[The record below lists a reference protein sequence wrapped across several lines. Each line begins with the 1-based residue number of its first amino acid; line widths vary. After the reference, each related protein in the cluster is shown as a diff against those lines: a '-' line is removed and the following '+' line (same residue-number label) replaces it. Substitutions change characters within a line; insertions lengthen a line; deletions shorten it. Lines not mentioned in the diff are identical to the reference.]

1 MVGRP
6 PGRAAG
12 RRPIRTREP
21 ILRRSSW
28 PGRPSRGIVVR
39 AVLVTA
45 LLALAFGVLYASPA
59 DGTCPPDPG
68 TADSGTA
75 DSGPV
80 RPPEPSPAKSPDDP
94 APPNE
99 AAPPDGA
106 APPGPTGRLPLP
118 AGAVGVPV
126 RLTEPAALA
135 FVSPGSRVDLL
146 VVPATSAG
154 AGQPRLLASDALV
167 LDVVSPEA
175 TDGSAAAY
183 LALQPDQA
191 HRTVSTPADARFAIV
206 VRSG

>member
-12 RRPIRTREP
+12 RRPTRAREP
-21 ILRRSSW
+21 ILRLSSW
-28 PGRPSRGIVVR
+28 PGRPRRGTVVR

-45 LLALAFGVLYASPA
+45 LLALAFGALYASPA
-59 DGTCPPDPG
+59 DGPCP
-68 TADSGTA
+68 ADSRPA
-75 DSGPV
+75 
-80 RPPEPSPAKSPDDP
+80 RPPEAPL
-94 APPNE
+94 APPAD
-99 AAPPDGA
+99 AAPPDT
-106 APPGPTGRLPLP
+106 TGRLPLP
-118 AGAVGVPV
+118 VGAVGVPV

-146 VVPATSAG
+146 VVPATAAGTGTG
-154 AGQPRLLASDALV
+154 AGRPGLLASGALV
-167 LDVVSPEA
+167 LDVVRPEA

-191 HRTVSTPADARFAIV
+191 HRTVSMPTDVRFVIV